1 MGRAE
6 RRRSERR
13 SRIEERKNKIL
24 MGRDELR
31 KMKEEISYEAS
42 EYNTENLLTCF
53 ALTLVR
59 KGFDEDDIADSMRY
73 LDGLMDDI
81 LSGKS
86 TMEDYV
92 KELEEKT
99 GIIIR
104 CKES

>member
-6 RRRSERR
+6 RRQSERR

-59 KGFDEDDIADSMRY
+59 QGFDEDDIANSMRY

-86 TMEDYV
+86 TTEDYV